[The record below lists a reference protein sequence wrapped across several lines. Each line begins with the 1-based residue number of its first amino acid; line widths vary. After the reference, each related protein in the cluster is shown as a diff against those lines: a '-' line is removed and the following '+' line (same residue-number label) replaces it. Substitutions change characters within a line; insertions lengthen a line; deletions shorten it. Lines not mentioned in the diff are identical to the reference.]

1 MAKRTSPS
9 RSTAKRSTKTRP
21 TAKAK
26 DTAFKDNFDSPEPAW
41 LTKKVTKGWG
51 SLATGIGNSIR
62 KFAPAPSKVEY
73 KNKDNAGLVLILL
86 ALMLAVIQV
95 FKVNNWFGT
104 PINFVLTGFFG
115 VLAIFFPIYLLFIA
129 WRLMGYPAEGK
140 DTFRIWVTVT
150 ILYAAIAG
158 FLHITHGLPKMPFA
172 NPLLHKAGGI
182 TGYYS
187 GNFLDHNLGKTLGTV
202 VLALIIWITLTVAF
216 YTPLKVLTPKI
227 QAWFRKVSAKNDKS
241 KEDGKVETK
250 EVVVHRVNL
259 PKFRKKGEKAQ
270 IQTTKDYQSK
280 ELLDKDSNIDNTDE
294 APERFGF
301 ANLERQVSEDVEIT
315 YPEPEPV
322 VKKSRK
328 KKKMDNKDNN
338 KTSAWRRLFSV
349 SSRDDYVYHDEEI
362 EQALNIVKAGSKNP
376 NSAPIPTVE
385 PEVSKTAE
393 DAVFD
398 AANPNPPKVLP
409 EDFYNPGADKNN
421 KTAGFDPIELVSN
434 KKKQSEPTPA
444 PTKQITGIF
453 DYSSAVTLPPKP
465 DYLPADDDFDTGTNL
480 DTDSLEANK
489 EPQNWNSV
497 VNGDEEYLGYY
508 DKDFLEDSYVD
519 SLVAENAGAQST
531 EPDSA
536 KDIAAD
542 DDYEIVTPSAKL
554 IEPEIDDEDEEE
566 VIPGTEPEPV
576 KKTSS
581 LAKLRGKAADNY
593 RLPPL
598 GYLSPGEA
606 PKQRSETND
615 RVVHALTQVLTEFK
629 VGAQV
634 IGYMRGPTVTRY
646 EIELNPGV
654 KVESVTKL
662 ANNIAYAVAS
672 DDVRILSPIPGKSAI
687 GIEIPN
693 TDREMV
699 SLGDVLRS
707 DVARKDQ
714 HPMIMGVGKDVE
726 GSFVLANLAKMPHLL
741 VAGATGAGKS
751 GFVNAMIT
759 SIIMRSTPEQ
769 VRMVLVDPKRV
780 ELTAYS
786 GIPHLI
792 TPIITNPKRAA
803 DALQWVVKEM
813 DNRYDDL
820 ANYGYKK
827 IDEFN
832 AAVRRGDV
840 QPLPG
845 SKREIKPY
853 PYLLVIIDELA
864 DLMMVAPKD
873 VEDSIVRITQL
884 ARAAGIHLV
893 LATQRPSVDVV
904 TGLIKANV
912 PSRMAF
918 STSSVTD
925 SRVVLDQPG
934 AEKLIGQGD
943 ALFMPMGASKPI
955 RVQGAWVPESE
966 IDRIVSFVKEQ
977 REPEYRDDVDKV
989 TAKKNSDEEIGGDM
1003 DALLEAIKVVVSN
1016 QTGSTSMLQRK
1027 LRIGFAK
1034 AGRLM
1039 DLMES
1044 RGIVGPSEG
1053 SKAREVLVPA
1063 DELDD
1068 VLRDITG

>member
-9 RSTAKRSTKTRP
+9 SSTAKRATKTRS
-21 TAKAK
+21 TVKAK

-41 LTKKVTKGWG
+41 LTKKVTKIWG
-51 SLATGIGNSIR
+51 SLATGTGNSIR
-62 KFAPAPSKVEY
+62 KFASAPSQVDY
-73 KNKDNAGLVLILL
+73 KNKDNIGLVLILFAMVL
-86 ALMLAVIQV
+86 GMIQV
-95 FKVNNWFGT
+95 FKLNNWFGA
-104 PINFVLTGFFG
+104 PINFVLTGLFG
-115 VLAIFFPIYLLFIA
+115 VLAIFFPIYLIFIA
-129 WRLMGYPAEGK
+129 WRLMGYPAGGK
-140 DTFRIWVTVT
+140 DTFRIWAAITV
-150 ILYAAIAG
+150 LYAAIAG
-158 FLHITHGLPKMPFA
+158 ILHIIHGLPRMPFA

-182 TGYYS
+182 VGYYS
-187 GNFLDHNLGKTLGTV
+187 GNFLGHNTGETLGIII
-202 VLALIIWITLTVAF
+202 LALIIWVTLTVAF
-216 YTPLKVLTPKI
+216 YTPIKIFSPKV
-227 QAWFRKVSAKNDKS
+227 QAWFGKVSAKNDKPRKDKKS
-241 KEDGKVETK
+241 DTK
-250 EVVVHRVNL
+250 EIVKHRVNL
-259 PKFRKKGEKAQ
+259 PKIKKNGKKTEK
-270 IQTTKDYQSK
+270 QTTKGYPQE
-280 ELLDKDSNIDNTDE
+280 ELSDKDLKGNDVDVVS
-294 APERFGF
+294 ERFGF

-338 KTSAWRRLFSV
+338 KTSTWRRLFSV

-376 NSAPIPTVE
+376 NSSPIPTVE
-385 PEVSKTAE
+385 PEVGKTVE
-393 DAVFD
+393 NTVFD
-398 AANPNPPKVLP
+398 AANPNPPKVLA
-409 EDFYNPGADKNN
+409 EDFYNQGIDQNN

-434 KKKQSEPTPA
+434 TKKQPEPTPEPA
-444 PTKQITGIF
+444 KKITGIF
-453 DYSSAVTLPPKP
+453 DYSAAVTPPPKP
-465 DYLPADDDFDTGTNL
+465 DYLPTDDDFDSDTNL
-480 DTDSLEANK
+480 DTDSLEANR

-508 DKDFLEDSYVD
+508 DKGSLEDSYVD
-519 SLVAENAGAQST
+519 SLVAENA
-531 EPDSA
+531 DSLA
-536 KDIAAD
+536 KKSGPKLETSASE
-542 DDYEIVTPSAKL
+542 DYEIVTPNARL
-554 IEPEIDDEDEEE
+554 IEPEVDDENETVDS
-566 VIPGTEPEPV
+566 VTEAEST
-576 KKTSS
+576 KKSS
-581 LAKLRGKAADNY
+581 KLARFRGKASDNY

-707 DVARKDQ
+707 DVARKDT